1 MSVIMQHIFHLLP
14 LLAKTGRS
22 VNVENNLNIPVERKM
37 AKKISSSDSALIS
50 HLKEISSWVSSVQD
64 LDKLLELIIESAARV
79 MQAKAASLLLV
90 DHKSN
95 TLFFQVATGEK
106 RKEVKEYRIKMGQG
120 IAGHVAQT
128 GQSLLI
134 GDVRQDPRWFK
145 EISESI
151 RFQTQS
157 IACVPLKRNE
167 ATIGVMQ
174 VIDKEDGRPL
184 GEKDMQ
190 LLEEFA
196 SLAALSLGHAQ
207 NLQEVKRENQD
218 LKEELKVRH
227 EMIGRSPALEKT
239 IADGLKV
246 ANSKASAL
254 ILGESGTGKE
264 LLARLIHRAGPRKNK
279 PLVVLNC
286 AAMPETLLEDE
297 LFGHEKGAFTG
308 AAGRKVGKFELAHEG
323 TIFLDEIGE
332 MTPGMQAKL
341 LRVLQEGNFYRVG
354 GNIPISVDVR
364 VLSATN
370 KKLEAEIAEGRFR
383 EDLYY
388 RLNVVQIS
396 MPTLRERKV
405 DIPILAH
412 HFMNIFKEETVI
424 PNLTIS
430 EAAMEKMI
438 QYDWPGNIRELRN
451 AIERA
456 VVMGN
461 GKEILPE
468 DLPIASNRTNYPGMQ
483 VGLTLDEALNQFK
496 KEFIVLNLKHSGG
509 NRSQA
514 AKVMSIQR
522 TYLSRLI
529 SKYDIKGI

>member
-1 MSVIMQHIFHLLP
+1 MPQKL
-14 LLAKTGRS
+14 
-22 VNVENNLNIPVERKM
+22 
-37 AKKISSSDSALIS
+37 SSRNTALIK

-64 LDKLLELIIESAARV
+64 LDRLLELIIESASQV
-79 MQAKAASLLLV
+79 VQAKAASLMLV
-90 DHKSN
+90 EPKTN
-95 TLFFQVATGEK
+95 TLFFQVATGDK
-106 RKEVKEYRIKMGQG
+106 KDEVKEYRVKMGQG

-128 GQSLLI
+128 GEPLLI
-134 GDVRQDPRWFK
+134 AHVADDPRWYK

-151 RFQTQS
+151 GFETQS
-157 IACVPLKRNE
+157 IACVPLKLGDE
-167 ATIGVMQ
+167 TIGVVQ
-174 VIDKEDGRPL
+174 IIDKQDGSPL
-184 GEKDMQ
+184 QDTDMD
-190 LLEEFA
+190 LLNEFA
-196 SLAALSLGHAQ
+196 ALAALAIGHAR
-207 NLQEVKRENQD
+207 NIQEVKRENQD
-218 LKEELKVRH
+218 LKEELHVRH
-227 EMIGRSPALEKT
+227 QMVGKSMALEKV

-264 LLARLIHRAGPRKNK
+264 LLARLIHRAGPRKDR

-308 AAGRKVGKFELAHEG
+308 AVGRKIGKFELAHGG

-370 KKLEAEIAEGRFR
+370 KKLDEEVAEGRFR

-388 RLNVVQIS
+388 RLNVVQIN
-396 MPTLRERKV
+396 MPTLRERYE
-405 DIPILAH
+405 DIPLLAQ
-412 HFMNIFKEETVI
+412 HFLEKFGEEMVI
-424 PNLTIS
+424 PHMTIS
-430 EAAMEKMI
+430 PSAMEKMV
-438 QYDWPGNIRELRN
+438 QYNWPGNIRELRN
-451 AIERA
+451 AVERA

-468 DLPIASNRTNYPGMQ
+468 DLPIGNIRANYPGLQ
-483 VGLTLDEALNQFK
+483 IGLTLEEALNRFK
-496 KEFIVLNLKHSGG
+496 KEFILLNLKHSGG
-509 NRSQA
+509 NRSKA
-514 AKVMSIQR
+514 AKVMEIQR

-529 SKYDIKGI
+529 SKYNLKEI

>member
-1 MSVIMQHIFHLLP
+1 MS
-14 LLAKTGRS
+14 
-22 VNVENNLNIPVERKM
+22 
-37 AKKISSSDSALIS
+37 KKISSSDANLIE
-50 HLKEISSWVSSVQD
+50 HLKEISSCVSSVQD
-64 LDKLLELIIESAARV
+64 LDKLLELIIASASRV
-79 MQAKAASLLLV
+79 MKAKAASLLLV
-90 DHKSN
+90 DRKTN

-106 RKEVKEYRIKMGQG
+106 QKEVKEYRVKMGQG
-120 IAGHVAQT
+120 IAGHVAET

-134 GDVRQDPRWFK
+134 ADVRKDPRWYK

-151 RFQTQS
+151 GFETQS
-157 IACVPLKRNE
+157 IACVPLKRDNN
-167 ATIGVMQ
+167 ILGVMQ
-174 VIDKEDGRPL
+174 IIDKEDGQPL
-184 GEKDMQ
+184 GQNDMQ

-196 SLAALSLGHAQ
+196 SLAALALGSAQ
-207 NLQEVKRENQD
+207 NIQQVQRENQD
-218 LKEELKVRH
+218 LREELKVRH
-227 EMIGRSPALEKT
+227 EMIGKSAALEKV

-264 LLARLIHRAGPRKNK
+264 LLARLIHRAGPRKSK

-308 AAGRKVGKFELAHEG
+308 AVNRKIGKFELAHEG

-370 KKLEAEIAEGRFR
+370 KKLDEEVSDGKFR

-396 MPTLRERKV
+396 MPTLRERRE
-405 DIPILAH
+405 DIPLLAQ
-412 HFMNIFKEETVI
+412 HFLSMFKEETVN

-430 EAAMEKMI
+430 QAAMDKMV

-451 AIERA
+451 AVERA

-461 GKEILPE
+461 GKEIVPE
-468 DLPIASNRTNYPGMQ
+468 DLPIVSNKSNYPGLQ

-496 KEFIVLNLKHSGG
+496 KEFIVLNLKSTGG
-509 NRSQA
+509 NRSKA
-514 AKVMSIQR
+514 AKVMDIQR

-529 SKYDIKGI
+529 SKFDVKGI